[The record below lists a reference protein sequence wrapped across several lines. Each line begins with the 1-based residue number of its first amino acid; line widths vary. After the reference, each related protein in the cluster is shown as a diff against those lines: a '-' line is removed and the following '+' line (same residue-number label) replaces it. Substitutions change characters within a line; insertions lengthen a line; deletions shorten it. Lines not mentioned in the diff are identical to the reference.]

1 MLQDNFIIQIWG
13 SWYFYSNFKWY
24 KVLIPSVSNTKIVT
38 LLSLYAFNMFLN
50 TEIIQNLLGMAVLF
64 LTDTNLKYFF
74 SPQNRLKIIQTCTY
88 LLLRENISIGDLN
101 ILRNTIILRFI
112 GTKGYIS
119 SSYPSIDWYEW
130 RAVITVC
137 LIVYVRKSCLESNS
151 SICTKDEHFCFH
163 DFSILMK

>member
-24 KVLIPSVSNTKIVT
+24 KVLIPSVSSAKIMT
-38 LLSLYAFNMFLN
+38 LLSLYAFNIILN

-74 SPQNRLKIIQTCTY
+74 FSTKPAEDHTNMYIFTFKRKHV
-88 LLLRENISIGDLN
+88 SIGDLK

-130 RAVITVC
+130 RAVITIF
-137 LIVYVRKSCLESNS
+137 LIVYVSLV
-151 SICTKDEHFCFH
+151 
-163 DFSILMK
+163 